1 MVEENRFLAARDDM
15 EAVFIDLASGDRL
28 PAVAQLELAL
38 DACRDHA
45 EQVSCELEL
54 AALPLLAA
62 QDGAARRLPTFV
74 RAICNRSPPGSPARV
89 ARTCRSDSSGA
100 LSPGSPVRERRR
112 KDHQL

>member
-62 QDGAARRLPTFV
+62 QDGAARQLAHVREGDLQQIAAGLARACCEDLPFGLIR
-74 RAICNRSPPGSPARV
+74 RAITRLACP
-89 ARTCRSDSSGA
+89 
-100 LSPGSPVRERRR
+100 
-112 KDHQL
+112 